1 MEIFL
6 SILAGCYIS
15 ISLLFGAYELQNEFK
30 DYYSPYVE
38 IPKFIK
44 IINRINLGIFLVSGT
59 IFMIWFFSVM
69 FYELVL
75 VGGYK

>member
-6 SILAGCYIS
+6 SILIGCYTLIT
-15 ISLLFGAYELQNEFK
+15 LVCALYELQNEFK